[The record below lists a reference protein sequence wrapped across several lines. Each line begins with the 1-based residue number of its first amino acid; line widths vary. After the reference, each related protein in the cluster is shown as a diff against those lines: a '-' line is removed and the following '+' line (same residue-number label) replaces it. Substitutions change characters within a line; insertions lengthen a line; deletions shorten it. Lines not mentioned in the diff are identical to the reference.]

1 MNPANSQKT
10 SDIIIYICKNCIP
23 QGGRLP
29 VQWAEGGMHVRIKEI
44 PCSGKIDAQYM
55 LHALEGGVKGICI
68 VTCPL
73 GKCTLSQGNYRSE
86 IRTKTVQRLLSE
98 IGLDPLR
105 ARLVHCPAEMTVD
118 QFKELIHD
126 AARSFA
132 GFAAT
137 AQL

>member
-1 MNPANSQKT
+1 
-10 SDIIIYICKNCIP
+10 
-23 QGGRLP
+23 
-29 VQWAEGGMHVRIKEI
+29 MHVRIKEI

-118 QFKELIHD
+118 QFKEFIHD